1 MQPFA
6 HLHIHSNY
14 SFCRGANTQE
24 EICARLKA
32 QGHRFFAFTEIDGLH
47 GLVWAQQVAKKHG
60 LRCII
65 GAELLDKDIGRLVL
79 LVKNTSGYQNLCRL
93 ISQKRAL
100 DLAGACENERRRF
113 MLQTVPQFRAG
124 LVLLC
129 DNPALLQ
136 NLLQHSRTDLY
147 VLCIPGPQRQNML
160 RLARQMVLPPVAG
173 NDVYFVDPG
182 DFSIHKILRA
192 IDCNSALS
200 RIPPD
205 EQASPQAWLKS
216 PQKMV
221 EAFPDCPEALR
232 NTVRIAEACR
242 FELKNNGPI
251 FPQAPAP
258 GELTDIEYL
267 KKLCRKNINWRYKKT
282 SPAIEKRLAKELAVI
297 EEKGFATYFL
307 VSCDIVR
314 HASRTCGRGSAAAS
328 LVSYLLG
335 ITHVDPIHYDL
346 FFERFLHCG
355 RPDPPDIDIDFAWDE
370 RDDILDYIFDKYG
383 ERHTAMIANHI
394 CFKGRAALREIAKT
408 FGLPDGEIGRIS
420 KKLEGYSVHSIARTI
435 DSHPVFKGIELDE
448 PWPQIIKLAD
458 RINGFPRNISVHCGG
473 VVITPKPIATY
484 IPVEKAP
491 KGVQVVQVEKDQA
504 EEIGLIKLDIL
515 GNRSLA
521 VIRDAVVTVK
531 QNSGVTID
539 FNEVKPQLD
548 AATQQLIKT
557 GDTIGV
563 FYVESPAM
571 RQLQRKA
578 KTGDFEHLVIHS
590 SLVRPAANAFNREYL
605 RRLHSGKW
613 QPLHPLVEGI
623 LQETYGIMCYQEDV
637 SRVAIALAGFS
648 ESQADGLRKVF
659 NKKNNAGRIAQFQ
672 QEFYSGA
679 LKKGVEV
686 QTIEKIWKMI
696 LSFSGYSFCK
706 PHSASYAMV
715 SFKSAWL
722 RAHYP
727 AEFMAAV
734 LSNQGG
740 FYSAFAYIS
749 EAKRMGIEILSLDI
763 NHSRKFYWG
772 LGKTLRIGFMQVKGL
787 SERALKN
794 LLAERQKNGVYGSF
808 DEFMQRTQTAP
819 AMAGILV
826 KAGAFDRIEGLE
838 RRPQLLWRIA
848 QKKAAAV
855 RSPETI
861 VQASFFDE
869 DEQSALLRQESRR
882 KTSLPRLRAF
892 DLQTILAQEIE
903 TLGFLV
909 SHHPLAFYKHRAAA
923 RKVVPAK
930 ELAQFI
936 GKTVRTL
943 GWFVTGKLVRTKD
956 EDAMEFISF
965 EDTTAIYETTFF
977 PKVYEKYCHLLSH
990 SRPYILTGK
999 VEEDFGVVML
1009 TVQRVE
1015 KL

>member
-1 MQPFA
+1 MQNFT

-32 QGHRFFAFTEIDGLH
+32 QGHDTFAFTEIDGLH
-47 GLVWAQQVAKKHG
+47 GLVWAQQAAKKYG

-65 GAELLDKDIGRLVL
+65 GAELRDKQIGRLVF
-79 LVKNTSGYQNLCRL
+79 LVKNATGFRNLSQL

-100 DLAGACENERRRF
+100 DLDTASESERRRF
-113 MLQTVPQFRAG
+113 MLQTVQQFRAG
-124 LVLLC
+124 LVVLC
-129 DNPALLQ
+129 DNPVLLQ
-136 NLLQHSRTDLY
+136 SLKQHSRAGLY
-147 VLCIPGPQRQNML
+147 VLCIPGPQRQSML
-160 RLARQMVLPPVAG
+160 RLARQMGLPPAAG
-173 NDVYFVDPG
+173 NDVYFIEPAE
-182 DFSIHKILRA
+182 FSLHKILRA
-192 IDCNSALS
+192 IDCNTALS
-200 RIPPD
+200 RISPD
-205 EQASPQAWLKS
+205 ELASPQAWLKS
-216 PQKMV
+216 PREMA
-221 EAFPDCPEALR
+221 EAFPDCPQALE
-232 NTVRIAEACR
+232 NTLRIAAACT

-258 GELTDIEYL
+258 GELSDIDYL
-267 KKLCRKNINWRYKKT
+267 KKLCRKNIAWRYKKT
-282 SPAIEKRLAKELAVI
+282 SPAIEKRLAKELAII
-297 EEKGFATYFL
+297 EEKGFASYFL
-307 VSCDIVR
+307 VSRDIVR
-314 HASRTCGRGSAAAS
+314 HATRTCGRGSAAAS

-335 ITHVDPIHYDL
+335 ITHVDPIRYDL
-346 FFERFLHCG
+346 FFERFLHRG
-355 RPDPPDIDIDFAWDE
+355 RVDPPDIDIDFAWDE

-383 ERHTAMIANHI
+383 EAHTAMIANHV

-408 FGLPDGEIGRIS
+408 YGLPDAEIGRIS
-420 KKLEGYSVHSIARTI
+420 KKLGGYSVRSIARTI
-435 DSHPVFKGIELDE
+435 DSHPIFREVELDD
-448 PWPQIIKLAD
+448 PWPEIIKLAD
-458 RINGFPRNISVHCGG
+458 RLNGFPRNISVHCGG
-473 VVITPKPIATY
+473 VVITPEPIAKF
-484 IPVEKAP
+484 IPVERAP
-491 KGVQVVQVEKDQA
+491 KGVQIVQVEKDQA

-521 VIRDAVVTVK
+521 VIRDAMAAAK
-531 QNSGVTID
+531 QNSGRDID
-539 FNEVKPQLD
+539 FNTVKPEFD

-563 FYVESPAM
+563 FDVESPAM

-605 RRLHSGKW
+605 RRLHGGAW
-613 QPLHPLVEGI
+613 EPLHPLVEKI

-659 NKKNNAGRIAQFQ
+659 NKKNNAERIAQYQ
-672 QEFYSGA
+672 LDFYAGA
-679 LKKGVEV
+679 LKKGVAPE
-686 QTIEKIWKMI
+686 TIEKIWHMI
-696 LSFSGYSFCK
+696 MSFSGYSFCK

-749 EAKRMGIEILSLDI
+749 EAKRMGIAVLPVDI
-763 NHSRKFYWG
+763 NHSRNHYFGY
-772 LGKTLRIGFMQVKGL
+772 GKNLRIGFMQIKGL
-787 SERALKN
+787 SERTLEN
-794 LLAERQKNGVYGSF
+794 VLEEREKNGLFGSF
-808 DEFMQRTQTAP
+808 DEFMQRTKTAP

-826 KAGAFDRIEGLE
+826 KAGAFDQIESLE

-855 RSPETI
+855 RPQRPT
-861 VQASFFDE
+861 VQASLFDE
-869 DEQSALLRQESRR
+869 ADESALEQQHNRR
-882 KTSLPRLRAF
+882 KTPPPKLRAF
-892 DLQTILAQEIE
+892 DFKTVLQQEIE

-909 SHHPLAFYKHRAAA
+909 SHHPLTFYKHRAAA
-923 RKVVPAK
+923 RNVVAGK
-930 ELAQFI
+930 DLAQFV

-943 GWFVTGKLVRTKD
+943 GWYVTGKLVRTKD
-956 EDAMEFISF
+956 EQAMEFISF

-977 PKVYEKYCHLLSH
+977 PKTYEKYCHLLSH
-990 SRPYILTGK
+990 SQPYILTGK
-999 VEEDFGVVML
+999 VEEDFGAVTL
-1009 TVQRVE
+1009 TVGRLE
-1015 KL
+1015 KV